1 MNITVSGRFIR
12 KWWLVTIFS
21 LVVVGWVGVPQA
33 GAANILFIV
42 NSIIDPTTPSNP
54 NDQEVATRL
63 QSQGHTVTAADDQ
76 DVLLGDFFAGKDLIL
91 ISSSVGSGNQPLNA
105 LSISTLRTSRTPIV
119 DYEPGLYDE
128 LLLQRENTFGNAGG
142 HTSLAISVANQTHPL
157 AAGKSGTID
166 IVEPGL
172 TATVSSSALPYT
184 VGTNAIIIATNATVG
199 VDEGRICIWA
209 YEKGSRLADDNTVV
223 SGRRV
228 AFFYNASTGTGVYN
242 TNATDLLDAAIA
254 WALQPPSNLPILVTF
269 PSPPSQNAPPDA
281 PIIAEL
287 EDGSTTQVNT
297 NSISVSLNGTPVTAT
312 IAKSG
317 TITTVS
323 FKSLAILPA
332 GSSNSVRLVYT
343 DKSSPAQTFTNTFQF
358 TVQNYPT
365 LLPSL
370 KVPASAID
378 TNKPGF

>member
-1 MNITVSGRFIR
+1 MENPAHKF
-12 KWWLVTIFS
+12 TINLLNTFETRTRRVRYARNLGSAVHRLCAIS
-21 LVVVGWVGVPQA
+21 LGLT
-33 GAANILFIV
+33 I
-42 NSIIDPTTPSNP
+42 
-54 NDQEVATRL
+54 
-63 QSQGHTVTAADDQ
+63 
-76 DVLLGDFFAGKDLIL
+76 
-91 ISSSVGSGNQPLNA
+91 
-105 LSISTLRTSRTPIV
+105 
-119 DYEPGLYDE
+119 GLYDE
-128 LLLQRENTFGNAGG
+128 LLFQRENTFGNAGM
-142 HTSLAISVANQTHPL
+142 HTSIAISVANQSHPL

-166 IVEPGL
+166 IVEPGS
-172 TATVSSSALPYT
+172 TATVSSSALPYA
-184 VGTNAIIIATNATVG
+184 VGANAIIIATNATVG

-254 WALQPPSNLPILVTF
+254 WTLQPPSNLPILVTF

-323 FKSLAILPA
+323 
-332 GSSNSVRLVYT
+332 
-343 DKSSPAQTFTNTFQF
+343 
-358 TVQNYPT
+358 
-365 LLPSL
+365 
-370 KVPASAID
+370 
-378 TNKPGF
+378 